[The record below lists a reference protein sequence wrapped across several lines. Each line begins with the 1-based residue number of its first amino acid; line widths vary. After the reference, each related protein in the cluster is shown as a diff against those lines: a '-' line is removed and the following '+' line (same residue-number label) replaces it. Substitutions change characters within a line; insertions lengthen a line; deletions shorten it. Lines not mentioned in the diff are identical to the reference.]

1 MNDVENKINRA
12 NITHY
17 SIETY
22 FIWFSA
28 LIFVTELITDL
39 CLVIY
44 YFHENQLQWATVTLT
59 IIIVP
64 QILCQIYSLVLLKSE
79 EQRVSGNVIFWHLCL
94 IGIPYRYHNILRTI
108 EKIPIQEVD
117 VVRYKI
123 REVNAIQT
131 VNSVLQYCPQFI
143 FQSFL
148 IIHRKYKCVITGVSA
163 GLSGFSFLLHMFI
176 HFFYLIKRY
185 NEDMVVPEADPTPR
199 IIDNLSMAPDGDTA
213 SADCTVATLRD
224 NLKDFEKPLYNT
236 DDKNLMVKKSAPK
249 NVEKNKIF
257 GFNKRKPIYERDDDF
272 DIYDAPNQST
282 VFCEIDD
289 STASD
294 KYPVQMNFKQTN
306 NTWTNLEKNLSGSC
320 DTLKQYHST
329 EKLTE
334 SSDKATKSSTPV
346 TSADNHSGNFGL
358 KRKGICSSQEMLHLV
373 DLMNENLSAEQ
384 VDILAKSLVELGSS
398 ATQDESLVNPSV
410 DSGELDSSKLLEV
423 FPEVV
428 DECTQSSILENID
441 AAIYEN
447 QIIFQERIK
456 KNQLTIQNLKLQ
468 DQILSNFIDTHS
480 FSSNELMSTR
490 DYENM
495 CVVNINRSNRGMK
508 HWRNYLQDIDA
519 NVHDNST
526 VLNSSFFVTTTT
538 SATDDLYIH
547 ENQSALADDG
557 SKSMESEKSSGKEA
571 RMSAASHPTGG
582 RKTVRWSN
590 KVAVESYSASSASD
604 DSNHHH
610 MDSRLV
616 ETINKINVDSPIKHL
631 TTSINPMDSITES
644 IGAFEESH

>member
-1 MNDVENKINRA
+1 MNDEENKVNRA
-12 NITHY
+12 NIIHY

-44 YFHENQLQWATVTLT
+44 YFHEGQLQWATVTLT

-64 QILCQIYSLVLLKSE
+64 QILCQIYSLVLLRSE
-79 EQRVSGNVIFWHLCL
+79 EQTISGNVVFWHLCL
-94 IGIPYRYHNILRTI
+94 MGIPYRYHNILRTI
-108 EKIPIQEVD
+108 EKGPIQEVD
-117 VVRYKI
+117 VIRYKI

-163 GLSGFSFLLHMFI
+163 GLSGFSFLWHMFI

-185 NEDMVVPEADPTPR
+185 NEDLIAPEAPCTPR
-199 IIDNLSMAPDGDTA
+199 IIDNLSPQSGDAPPGQD
-213 SADCTVATLRD
+213 VATLRE
-224 NLKDFEKPLYNT
+224 NFKDFEKPLYNT
-236 DDKNLMVKKSAPK
+236 DDKNLMGKKAVAK

-257 GFNKRKPIYERDDDF
+257 SFNKRKPIYERDDF
-272 DIYDAPNQST
+272 DLYGHNQST

-289 STASD
+289 SVVSEKFPAQANL
-294 KYPVQMNFKQTN
+294 KEAN
-306 NTWTNLEKNLSGSC
+306 NWTKLEKELSSSC

-329 EKLTE
+329 DKLTE

-346 TSADNHSGNFGL
+346 ADCQGNFGL

-384 VDILAKSLVELGSS
+384 VDILAKSLIELGPE
-398 ATQDESLVNPSV
+398 ESIVNPSS

-428 DECTQSSILENID
+428 DESTQSSILENID

-468 DQILSNFIDTHS
+468 DQILSNFIETQRFNSD
-480 FSSNELMSTR
+480 ELLSTR

-547 ENQSALADDG
+547 ENHSALADDG
-557 SKSMESEKSSGKEA
+557 SKSVESEKSAKGSDACREVAG
-571 RMSAASHPTGG
+571 GG
-582 RKTVRWSN
+582 RKTVRWCN
-590 KVAVESYSASSASD
+590 KVSVENYSASSSD
-604 DSNHHH
+604 DSHHV
-610 MDSRLV
+610 DSRLV

-631 TTSINPMDSITES
+631 TPVNPMDSITES
-644 IGAFEESH
+644 IHTFEESH

>member
-1 MNDVENKINRA
+1 MNHEENKVNRA
-12 NITHY
+12 NIIHY

-28 LIFVTELITDL
+28 LIFVTELVTDL
-39 CLVIY
+39 CLVTY
-44 YFHENQLQWATVTLT
+44 YIHENQLQWATVTLT
-59 IIIVP
+59 IIVVP
-64 QILCQIYSLVLLKSE
+64 QILCQIYSLVLLRSE
-79 EQRVSGNVIFWHLCL
+79 EQRMSGNAVFWHLCL
-94 IGIPYRYHNILRTI
+94 MGIPFRYHNILRKI
-108 EKIPIQEVD
+108 EKGPIQEVD
-117 VVRYKI
+117 VIRYKI

-163 GLSGFSFLLHMFI
+163 GLSGFSFLWHMFI

-185 NEDMVVPEADPTPR
+185 NEDSVVAELGNCSTAPR
-199 IIDNLSMAPDGDTA
+199 IIDNLSA
-213 SADCTVATLRD
+213 SVEGSESNQQGRSVATLRE
-224 NLKDFEKPLYNT
+224 NFKDFEKPLYST
-236 DDKNLMVKKSAPK
+236 DDKNLMAKKLAPK

-257 GFNKRKPIYERDDDF
+257 SFNKRKPIYERDDF
-272 DIYDAPNQST
+272 DLYGQNQST

-289 STASD
+289 SIVTE
-294 KYPVQMNFKQTN
+294 KFPVQTN
-306 NTWTNLEKNLSGSC
+306 IKEANNWTKLEKDLSSSC
-320 DTLKQYHST
+320 DTLKKYHST
-329 EKLTE
+329 DKLTE
-334 SSDKATKSSTPV
+334 SSDKATKSSTPI
-346 TSADNHSGNFGL
+346 AEGQGNFVL

-373 DLMNENLSAEQ
+373 DIMNENLSAEQ
-384 VDILAKSLVELGSS
+384 VDILAKSLIELNTGQEDSI
-398 ATQDESLVNPSV
+398 VNPST

-428 DECTQSSILENID
+428 DESTQSSILENID

-468 DQILSNFIDTHS
+468 DQILSSFIDTHS
-480 FSSNELMSTR
+480 FSSNELLSTR

-519 NVHDNST
+519 NIHDNST
-526 VLNSSFFVTTTT
+526 VLNSSFFVTTTA

-547 ENQSALADDG
+547 ENHSALADDG
-557 SKSMESEKSSGKEA
+557 SKSSAKEA
-571 RMSAASHPTGG
+571 AAGA
-582 RKTVRWSN
+582 RKTVRWCN
-590 KVAVESYSASSASD
+590 KVSVENYSASSGSD
-604 DSNHHH
+604 DSHHV
-610 MDSRLV
+610 DSRLV

-631 TTSINPMDSITES
+631 TVPVNAMDSITES
-644 IGAFEESH
+644 IHTFEESH